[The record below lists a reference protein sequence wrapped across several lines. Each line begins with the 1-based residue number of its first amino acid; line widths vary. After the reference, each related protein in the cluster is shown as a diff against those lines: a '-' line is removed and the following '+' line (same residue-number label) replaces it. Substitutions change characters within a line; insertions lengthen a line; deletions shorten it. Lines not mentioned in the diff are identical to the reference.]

1 MESYA
6 RGIQGSNPIKKFV
19 FNINGKIVNEEDAK
33 ISILDRGFLYGDSIY
48 EVTDAIDGVPIF
60 LEEHLDRLWISAN
73 KINLEIN
80 YLRSEIR
87 HELQKCLEALN
98 TKRAYIR
105 IIITRGVGDITLSTK
120 EATSN
125 NLVIITSEMKDNPSW
140 WYDQGVEVIIAN
152 TRRTAKET
160 VDPSVKSGNYLNNVM
175 AYNEAVKRGAFDAI
189 MLNQQ
194 GNVTEG
200 TTSNIW
206 VIKDGVFMTPPLKS
220 GLLGGIT
227 RAKVI
232 EILKSHSISF
242 EEKLMTENDLKTAD
256 EMFLSSSTRRLIPI
270 IKVDDSLISNGRPGK
285 LTLDLLDKY
294 LKLIK
299 G

>member
-1 MESYA
+1 
-6 RGIQGSNPIKKFV
+6 
-19 FNINGKIVNEEDAK
+19 
-33 ISILDRGFLYGDSIY
+33 
-48 EVTDAIDGVPIF
+48 
-60 LEEHLDRLWISAN
+60 
-73 KINLEIN
+73 
-80 YLRSEIR
+80 
-87 HELQKCLEALN
+87 
-98 TKRAYIR
+98 
-105 IIITRGVGDITLSTK
+105 
-120 EATSN
+120 
-125 NLVIITSEMKDNPSW
+125 MKDNPSW